1 MERNMCKQ
9 AVVLE
14 TIKKTRG
21 RGGMSPAQIQL
32 AEAQTEDY
40 KTLRLEVMETK
51 KTSEETR
58 AELSYVRGQID
69 LLVKN
74 SQNKNFLV
82 IVLELIRTKSFW
94 TLTILVTILY
104 FCGKYNMN
112 PVELVGSLFKGG

>member
-1 MERNMCKQ
+1 
-9 AVVLE
+9 
-14 TIKKTRG
+14 
-21 RGGMSPAQIQL
+21 MSPAQIQL

>member
-1 MERNMCKQ
+1 
-9 AVVLE
+9 
-14 TIKKTRG
+14 
-21 RGGMSPAQIQL
+21 MSPAQIQL

-51 KTSEETR
+51 KTSEETK
-58 AELSYVRGQID
+58 AELSYVRGQVD

-94 TLTILVTILY
+94 TLTTIFTILY
-104 FCGKYNMN
+104 FCGKYNID
-112 PVELVGSLFKGG
+112 PAAVVKSLFTGG